1 MTEPLIAIEG
11 NLRLPPLRALANP
24 SLTFGREWSPART
37 RPVRSHSEVPI
48 TAARFETAYVEPLS
62 HRDGDSPYRA
72 ANIWGVFAHGPSRQ
86 KPIQPTQAEEVSA
99 KPAAH
104 DGDRKEP
111 RLGPVP
117 IQLGVKAPA
126 TASAATAAAQGR
138 YGFLHKPVKG
148 AIALAC
154 AALIAWLLFGHE
166 QRPTNDEPATVVAAT
181 NANANADA
189 KPVAASQVMPSAV
202 QPASQVVT
210 GDAIGPGQARST
222 ANVATAQPAAVVAQ
236 NTEPQASA
244 SSVTIHRATL
254 TKPTPVSVHASAKPR
269 ELRTRGASIERQAQ
283 AVSPAVRAPA
293 RSQTRIAA
301 SKLPEKRG
309 SHVVA
314 ARSAHRSTVERDYIV
329 ADTPA
334 WKAEPARRSYR
345 AYRGYREQVAQEH
358 AVPRRQPSGPM
369 NVEALYAI
377 LQHNPALDNNARR
390 HADDAIAN

>member
-62 HRDGDSPYRA
+62 VRDGESPYRA
-72 ANIWGVFAHGPSRQ
+72 ANIWGMFSEGRSHR
-86 KPIQPTQAEEVSA
+86 KPIQPTQTEAVSA

-104 DGDRKEP
+104 DDERKEP

-126 TASAATAAAQGR
+126 AASAATAAAQGR

-154 AALIAWLLFGHE
+154 AALIAWLLFSHE
-166 QRPTNDEPATVVAAT
+166 QHPANEEPATVVAAT

-189 KPVAASQVMPSAV
+189 KPVAASQVEAGGAMN
-202 QPASQVVT
+202 T
-210 GDAIGPGQARST
+210 GQARST
-222 ANVATAQPAAVVAQ
+222 ANVATAQPAAVVAR

-254 TKPTPVSVHASAKPR
+254 TKPTPITVHASAKPR

-283 AVSPAVRAPA
+283 AASPAVHAPA

-309 SHVVA
+309 SHAIA
-314 ARSAHRSTVERDYIV
+314 ARGAHRSTVEKDYIV

-334 WKAEPARRSYR
+334 WTAEPARRSHHAAYR
-345 AYRGYREQVAQEH
+345 GYRGYREQVAQER
-358 AVPRRQPSGPM
+358 ALPRRQPSGSM

-377 LQHNPALDNNARR
+377 LQHNPALDNNSRR
-390 HADDAIAN
+390 HADDATVN